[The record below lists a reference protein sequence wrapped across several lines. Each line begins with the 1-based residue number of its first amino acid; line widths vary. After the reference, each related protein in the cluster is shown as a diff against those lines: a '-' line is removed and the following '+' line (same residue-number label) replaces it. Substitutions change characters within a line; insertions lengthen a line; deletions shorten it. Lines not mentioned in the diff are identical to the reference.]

1 MSDGSASLPKIA
13 ALLDAFPTPRSRELH
28 CHPAVIE
35 RLRALIPEADP
46 KPKASWDFSYGAI
59 GSLTGIP
66 VIEDADLAPGW
77 WELRENGKM
86 IDFGQIRPA
95 APEEGE

>member
-1 MSDGSASLPKIA
+1 MSAGSVSLPKIA
-13 ALLDAFPTPRSRELH
+13 APLGAFPTPRSRELH
-28 CHPAVIE
+28 CHPAVTE
-35 RLRALIPEADP
+35 RLRALMPAAEPTAP
-46 KPKASWDFSYGAI
+46 WDFSYGAI

-86 IDFGQIRPA
+86 TDFGQIRPA